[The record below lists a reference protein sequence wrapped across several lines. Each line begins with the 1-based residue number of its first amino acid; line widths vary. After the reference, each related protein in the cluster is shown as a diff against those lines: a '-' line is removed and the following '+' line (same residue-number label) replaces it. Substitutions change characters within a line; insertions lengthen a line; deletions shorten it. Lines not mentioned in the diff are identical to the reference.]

1 MVVECDHDALPA
13 KDRDTTTLHALDSER
28 FVTSL
33 QVHDDEED
41 EEEEEEEE
49 EEEHAARLTTAQVGY
64 ARPPL
69 GPGKKPLMN
78 IPLMNIPV
86 MNIP

>member
-1 MVVECDHDALPA
+1 MECDHDALPA
-13 KDRDTTTLHALDSER
+13 KDRDTTTLHSLDSER

-33 QVHDDEED
+33 QVHDDD
-41 EEEEEEEE
+41 EEEEEEEEKE

-69 GPGKKPLMN
+69 SPGKNHL
-78 IPLMNIPV
+78 
-86 MNIP
+86 

>member
-1 MVVECDHDALPA
+1 MISVTLYRLHWRQVECDHDALPA
-13 KDRDTTTLHALDSER
+13 KDRDTTTLHSLDSER

-33 QVHDDEED
+33 QVHDDEE
-41 EEEEEEEE
+41 EEEEDEKEE

-69 GPGKKPLMN
+69 SPGKN
-78 IPLMNIPV
+78 HR
-86 MNIP
+86 

>member
-1 MVVECDHDALPA
+1 MCVHRGSQTLVVVECDHDALPA

-41 EEEEEEEE
+41 DDEEE

-69 GPGKKPLMN
+69 SPGKKPLTN
-78 IPLMNIPV
+78 IP
-86 MNIP
+86 